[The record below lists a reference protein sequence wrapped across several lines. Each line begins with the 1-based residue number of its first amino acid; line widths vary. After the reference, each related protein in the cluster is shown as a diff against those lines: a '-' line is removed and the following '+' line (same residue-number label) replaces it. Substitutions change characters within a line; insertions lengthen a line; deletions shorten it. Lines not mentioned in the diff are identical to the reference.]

1 MEVPTSAVTVSR
13 SDIKRKIIIYQ
24 GDQKGTERG
33 ELREVPEKLPAPLS
47 EDREELITPNR
58 LHDCRDEKTIRNRVI
73 K

>member
-13 SDIKRKIIIYQ
+13 SDINRKIIIYQ
-24 GDQKGTERG
+24 GDQKGTE
-33 ELREVPEKLPAPLS
+33 
-47 EDREELITPNR
+47 REELITPNR